1 MTGNCALSIKA
12 CALLIMDI
20 GDTQYSLANSV
31 INRLSEPIS
40 THEYFNT
47 D

>member
-1 MTGNCALSIKA
+1 MTGKCALSRKV
-12 CALLIMDI
+12 CALLIMDM
-20 GDTQYSLANSV
+20 GATQYSLANSV
-31 INRLSEPIS
+31 INRQSEPIS